1 MNVNKDKL
9 FLVSLILVFTGI
21 TILSLLPPKSIEKI
35 GEHDKINHFIAY
47 AVLSLNLGF
56 VVKRVKTYL
65 FCIPLLFAYG
75 LLLEYFQGFV
85 PGRQP
90 SWLDALANSIGVV
103 IGLII
108 FWIYFRLNSRN

>member
-1 MNVNKDKL
+1 MNWNKRWL
-9 FLVSLILVFTGI
+9 ALTIIVFFGI
-21 TILSLLPPKSIEKI
+21 TILSLLPPKSGMEIQSN
-35 GEHDKINHFIAY
+35 DKINHFIAY